1 MSSRGPEKGGE
12 FERLIC
18 RMFTK
23 WLTGNERPEVL
34 WRSATSGAKATQDAK
49 AGRQSKMGGDLVAIA
64 SEGQPLVDVFSIECK
79 DRKSYGKIEGF
90 FKEQGEVWQ
99 WWGQCVHDAEVSNRE
114 PLMVFKG
121 NRTPI
126 YIMYCI
132 DFFDGYPLFTD
143 HPPNRLIK
151 QEGGLRDIG
160 IVLFEDWLGFYKP
173 KLLLEYLKRF
183 RDGD

>member
-1 MSSRGPEKGGE
+1 MRKGGSNSKGGE
-12 FERLIC
+12 FERLVC

-64 SEGQPLVDVFSIECK
+64 PEGQPLIDVFSIECK

-90 FKEQGEVWQ
+90 FQEQGEIWE
-99 WWGQCVHDAEVSNRE
+99 WWGQCVNDADISNRE

-121 NRTPI
+121 YRTPI
-126 YIMYCI
+126 YIAYCI
-132 DFFDGYPLFTD
+132 DIIDDLFVGYPD
-143 HPPNRLIK
+143 RLVK
-151 QEGGLRDIG
+151 QEGELRDIG
-160 IVLFEDWLGFYKP
+160 IAVFDDWLEHYKP
-173 KLLLEYLKRF
+173 KHLF
-183 RDGD
+183 SHPWNGG